1 MRQRL
6 GIALCL
12 INNPKFIILDEP
24 MNGLDPSGF
33 IEVRELILS
42 LASQGITFLISSH
55 ILGELDKICNKVG
68 FLSHG
73 KLLEEISMEE
83 LHKKT
88 RNNTKIIF
96 RKIDDINENI
106 IEKLDLH
113 DYRIEGN
120 NLFVYDQIDI
130 NLIMRVLVS
139 ENIELESI
147 TSSSESIEDYY
158 FKIMRE
164 AQQNEKIA

>member
-1 MRQRL
+1 M
-6 GIALCL
+6 
-12 INNPKFIILDEP
+12 
-24 MNGLDPSGF
+24 
-33 IEVRELILS
+33 S
-42 LASQGITFLISSH
+42 LKHNTLPDHSLQIS
-55 ILGELDKICNKVG
+55 D
-68 FLSHG
+68 
-73 KLLEEISMEE
+73 
-83 LHKKT
+83 KT
-88 RNNTKIIF
+88 RSNTKITF

-164 AQQNEKIA
+164 AQQNEKVA

>member
-1 MRQRL
+1 MS
-6 GIALCL
+6 
-12 INNPKFIILDEP
+12 E
-24 MNGLDPSGF
+24 
-33 IEVRELILS
+33 
-42 LASQGITFLISSH
+42 
-55 ILGELDKICNKVG
+55 
-68 FLSHG
+68 
-73 KLLEEISMEE
+73 EEISMEE

-88 RNNTKIIF
+88 RSNTKITF

-106 IEKLDLH
+106 IEKLNLQ

-120 NLFVYDQIDI
+120 SLFVYDQIDI
-130 NLIMRVLVS
+130 NLIMRVFVS
-139 ENIELESI
+139 EDIELESI